1 MFKNN
6 PIFTMMLGLC
16 SALAVTTTLEN
27 GIIMG
32 ISVTVVLILSNT
44 IISLFGNVINDN
56 IRIPAYILIIS
67 TLVTLIDVLLKKYIP
82 SVSDSLGIY
91 IPLIIV
97 NCLILGRAINFASK
111 NGVVK
116 SIKDGFV
123 MGGKYSLALIIISLV
138 REILGSG
145 SISIIDKL
153 SQILG
158 FKLIINLPKF
168 SVFPNP
174 FFVSSAGAFLTLGL
188 ILALLYKGDDKNELN

>member
-1 MFKNN
+1 
-6 PIFTMMLGLC
+6 MLTTPFLEAKLI
-16 SALAVTTTLEN
+16 ALP
-27 GIIMG
+27 
-32 ISVTVVLILSNT
+32 
-44 IISLFGNVINDN
+44 N
-56 IRIPAYILIIS
+56 IKQL
-67 TLVTLIDVLLKKYIP
+67 T
-82 SVSDSLGIY
+82 
-91 IPLIIV
+91 
-97 NCLILGRAINFASK
+97 
-111 NGVVK
+111 
-116 SIKDGFV
+116 
-123 MGGKYSLALIIISLV
+123 IIISLV

>member
-1 MFKNN
+1 
-6 PIFTMMLGLC
+6 
-16 SALAVTTTLEN
+16 
-27 GIIMG
+27 
-32 ISVTVVLILSNT
+32 
-44 IISLFGNVINDN
+44 
-56 IRIPAYILIIS
+56 
-67 TLVTLIDVLLKKYIP
+67 
-82 SVSDSLGIY
+82 
-91 IPLIIV
+91 
-97 NCLILGRAINFASK
+97 
-111 NGVVK
+111 
-116 SIKDGFV
+116 